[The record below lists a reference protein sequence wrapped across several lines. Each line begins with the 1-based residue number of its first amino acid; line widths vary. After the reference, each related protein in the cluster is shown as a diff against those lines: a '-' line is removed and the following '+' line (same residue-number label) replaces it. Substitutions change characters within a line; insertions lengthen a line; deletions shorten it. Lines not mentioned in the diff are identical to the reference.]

1 MDYKKWI
8 DSVIKAHKEIVMLD
22 ETSDEYVGICL
33 GSMEWLGKVQ
43 IQLSG
48 KLENVAEA
56 VGTKVLIRDHDGE
69 YDRYYFDY
77 DDCEIFTL
85 RRKQ

>member
-1 MDYKKWI
+1 MDYKKWL
-8 DSVIKAHKEIVMLD
+8 DSVIKAHKEIVMLN
-22 ETSDEYVGICL
+22 ETSDEYISICL
-33 GSMEWLGKVQ
+33 GSMECFGKVQ
-43 IQLSG
+43 VQLSG

-56 VGTKVLIRDHDGE
+56 VGTKVLVRDHDEE

-85 RRKQ
+85 RRKP